1 MMKTTERKL
10 PVGIESFQEIRTEG
24 FYYVDKT
31 AFIRD
36 LLESWGKVNLFTRP
50 RRFGKT
56 LNLDML
62 KSFFEIGADP
72 SLFDGL
78 NISEEKELCRQ
89 YMGQFPVIF
98 LSLKSVVGNDFG
110 SALKKMSILIRK
122 EARRF
127 QFLLES
133 DRLSDID
140 KEALRPFYQQRLGRE
155 TQQESVM
162 VLSEMLFKH
171 YGKKVIILLD
181 EYDVPL
187 EKAYQNGYYEEM
199 ADHIRSMFEMAL
211 KTNEFLHFAVV
222 SGCLRVS
229 KESIFT
235 GLNNFK
241 VHTLSDVAYD
251 EYFGF
256 TDREVRKLL
265 QDYGLEEKYEQVME
279 WYDGYRFGQ
288 ERIYCPWDVLNY
300 VSDRLADPDG
310 EPELYWANSSGN
322 AVIRDMIEHATGT
335 VKAQIEALVLGG
347 KVTREII
354 PEMTYKDLDTEDSDE
369 KMRYLWSLLYNT
381 GYLTDAG
388 KREGR
393 MRTLMIPNR
402 EVELLFEQQILG
414 WFAKTIKSDGRRR
427 GIFCKDR

>member
-211 KTNEFLHFAVV
+211 KTNEFLHFAV
-222 SGCLRVS
+222 
-229 KESIFT
+229 
-235 GLNNFK
+235 
-241 VHTLSDVAYD
+241 
-251 EYFGF
+251 
-256 TDREVRKLL
+256 
-265 QDYGLEEKYEQVME
+265 
-279 WYDGYRFGQ
+279 
-288 ERIYCPWDVLNY
+288 P
-300 VSDRLADPDG
+300 
-310 EPELYWANSSGN
+310 
-322 AVIRDMIEHATGT
+322 
-335 VKAQIEALVLGG
+335 
-347 KVTREII
+347 
-354 PEMTYKDLDTEDSDE
+354 
-369 KMRYLWSLLYNT
+369 
-381 GYLTDAG
+381 
-388 KREGR
+388 
-393 MRTLMIPNR
+393 
-402 EVELLFEQQILG
+402 
-414 WFAKTIKSDGRRR
+414 
-427 GIFCKDR
+427 